1 MLLVSM
7 LLEKQ
12 SVQAGV
18 EAQSWERG
26 VEKDVEKTK
35 PDKMSSLECAGAQA
49 VFKVKV
55 DYILIP
61 IWVRSSPITAKLALE
76 RDIWNCI
83 YKQ

>member
-35 PDKMSSLECAGAQA
+35 PDKMSSLE
-49 VFKVKV
+49 F
-55 DYILIP
+55 
-61 IWVRSSPITAKLALE
+61 RSSASVQGQGWLHSLISFWIRSCPITGKLALE
-76 RDIWNCI
+76 RDIWNSM
-83 YKQ
+83 YK

>member
-1 MLLVSM
+1 M

-35 PDKMSSLECAGAQA
+35 PVKISSHKGAQS
-49 VFKVKV
+49 VFKVKI
-55 DYILIP
+55 DYIL
-61 IWVRSSPITAKLALE
+61 SYCYELE
-76 RDIWNCI
+76 IV
-83 YKQ
+83 Q

>member
-18 EAQSWERG
+18 DAQSWERG

-35 PDKMSSLECAGAQA
+35 PDKMSSLKNLGTQPAFQGQGWLHS
-49 VFKVKV
+49 
-55 DYILIP
+55 LIP
-61 IWVRSSPITAKLALE
+61 LWVRSSPITAKLVLE
-76 RDIWNCI
+76 RDIQNSMN
-83 YKQ
+83 K

>member
-26 VEKDVEKTK
+26 AEKDVEKTK
-35 PDKMSSLECAGAQA
+35 PDKMSSSSGAQP

-55 DYILIP
+55 DYIL
-61 IWVRSSPITAKLALE
+61 SYHFELE
-76 RDIWNCI
+76 VV
-83 YKQ
+83 Q

>member
-18 EAQSWERG
+18 EAQPWEKG

-35 PDKMSSLECAGAQA
+35 TDKTSSL
-49 VFKVKV
+49 KS
-55 DYILIP
+55 L
-61 IWVRSSPITAKLALE
+61 SSASVHGHGWSHFCHSTESETPLTANLALG
-76 RDIWNCI
+76 RDIWNRI
-83 YKQ
+83 WKQ

>member
-35 PDKMSSLECAGAQA
+35 PDKMSSLKSSGAQP
-49 VFKVKV
+49 VFKV
-55 DYILIP
+55 DYILILL
-61 IWVRSSPITAKLALE
+61 WVTGLSNNKTGRTKGHPKLH
-76 RDIWNCI
+76 I
-83 YKQ
+83 

>member
-26 VEKDVEKTK
+26 AEKDVEKIK
-35 PDKMSSLECAGAQA
+35 PYKMSSRKSSGAQP

-55 DYILIP
+55 DYIL
-61 IWVRSSPITAKLALE
+61 S
-76 RDIWNCI
+76 
-83 YKQ
+83 

>member
-26 VEKDVEKTK
+26 VEKDVEKTT
-35 PDKMSSLECAGAQA
+35 PDKMSSLKSLGTQP

-55 DYILIP
+55 DYIL
-61 IWVRSSPITAKLALE
+61 SYHYELE
-76 RDIWNCI
+76 VVQ
-83 YKQ
+83 YKQTWS